1 MLKPSHILVLKLI
14 SSTNPLEELT
24 IGIWLYC
31 TSVNVS

>member
-24 IGIWLYC
+24 IGI
-31 TSVNVS
+31 